1 MVLVPDGSI
10 LVKGV
15 GPGVDL
21 SIDHLPDI
29 HYQIGNSTV
38 LVPEVAKAYGCRI
51 EIGMKDIAF
60 RLATRW
66 EMWKT
71 KRNRQLDNMPG
82 YFYDIATSGF
92 AQPINGIG
100 DFVLIGRISFYWN
113 EGNRS
118 VGGEVLPQL
127 SMNFN

>member
-1 MVLVPDGSI
+1 M
-10 LVKGV
+10 
-15 GPGVDL
+15 
-21 SIDHLPDI
+21 PDI

-38 LVPEVAKAYGCRI
+38 LVPGVAKAYGCRI

-60 RLATRW
+60 RLATRR

-82 YFYDIATSGF
+82 CFYDIATSGL

-100 DFVLIGRISFYWN
+100 DFVLIGRISFYWS
-113 EGNRS
+113 EGNGR

-127 SMNFN
+127 SMDFN